1 VFDFRYHALS
11 LVAVF
16 LALMVGLLLGVAIGD
31 KGLVSSGERKL
42 RDTLRSE
49 LRAAQSDSSKV
60 RAQLAD
66 EKRFQDAVYP
76 LLVANRLGGQRVGLI
91 GMGELP
97 DSTIQEVRDALQ
109 GTGGQLAGVTV
120 VREPVPPTAVNQVP
134 GASSPPSPGDY
145 GKLGRALATAMLRGG
160 KQATALTRA
169 LLESSSGNLTGA
181 RGIVVYRA
189 PRQPGNPDAANVD
202 AFESGLTG
210 GLVADGAQVVGAENT
225 ATSPSQIGWFR
236 THRVSSVDDLDRVA
250 GKAALVF
257 VLAGANGAFGVKD
270 TAQALL
276 PDAAVPAG

>member
-189 PRQPGNPDAANVD
+189 PRQPGSPDAANVD

>member
-120 VREPVPPTAVNQVP
+120 VREPVPPSAVNQVP

-189 PRQPGNPDAANVD
+189 PRQPGSPDAANVD

>member
-189 PRQPGNPDAANVD
+189 PRQPGSPDAANVD

-236 THRVSSVDDLDRVA
+236 THRVSSIDDLDRVA